1 MLSSLRS
8 AIGAP
13 PAEGFAAAHRHLDRL
28 TKPPGSLGRLEEIAA
43 RLAVLRGGAPRV
55 ERPVIF
61 VFAADHGVVAEGVS
75 AYPQIVTAQM
85 VENFL
90 RGGAAVNVLAR
101 QAGARVV
108 VADFGVANPIAGSPE
123 LHACPIA
130 PGTANMT
137 RGPAMTRAQAV
148 RAIETGA
155 RLAEHALDAGADL
168 LATGE
173 MGIGNTT
180 AASAITAAITGALPE
195 RVTGRGTGVDD
206 AAVARKVDVVGRAL
220 AVNAPDARDGLD
232 VLAKVGGFEI
242 AGLVGVTLA
251 GAARRVPVALDGF
264 IAGAAALVAVT
275 LAPDARHALFASH
288 RSAEPGHTVI
298 LEHLG
303 LTPYLDLAL
312 RLGEGTGAAL
322 FIHLARAAALVW
334 NEMATFESAGV
345 SQSEGASDR
354 RAPPSDR
361 RAPPSGA
368 PSEAGGSAPERER
381 TPSDRVAPAKPTRER
396 RT

>member
-1 MLSSLRS
+1 VTELSRLLGV
-8 AIGAP
+8 IAP
-13 PAEGFAAAHRHLDRL
+13 PAADGEIAVRRHLDSL
-28 TKPPGSLGRLEEIAA
+28 TKPPGSLGRLEEIAI
-43 RLAVLRGGAPRV
+43 RLALLCGHAPAVAHPVL
-55 ERPVIF
+55 F
-61 VFAADHGVVAEGVS
+61 TFAADHGVVAEGVS

-85 VENFL
+85 VENFT

-108 VADFGVANPIAGSPE
+108 VADFGVASPVGRSPDLVE
-123 LHACPIA
+123 CPIG
-130 PGTANMT
+130 PGTANIAA
-137 RGPAMTRAQAV
+137 GPAMTREQAV

-155 RLAEHALDAGADL
+155 RLAAEAVDAGADF

-180 AASAITAAITGALPE
+180 AASAITAAITGEAPE

-206 AAVARKVDVVGRAL
+206 ATLARKVAVVRRAL
-220 AVNAPDARDGLD
+220 EVNRPDPRDGLD

-242 AGLVGVTLA
+242 GGLVGVILA

-275 LAPDARHALFASH
+275 LAPASRYALFASH
-288 RSAEPGHTVI
+288 RSAERGHALA

-303 LTPYLDLAL
+303 LEPYLDLEL

-322 FIHLARAAALVW
+322 FIHLARAASLIW
-334 NEMATFESAGV
+334 SEMATFKSAGV
-345 SQSEGASDR
+345 SISEGAST
-354 RAPPSDR
+354 
-361 RAPPSGA
+361 A
-368 PSEAGGSAPERER
+368 PSEASPE
-381 TPSDRVAPAKPTRER
+381 DRIAPAKPALER
-396 RT
+396 P